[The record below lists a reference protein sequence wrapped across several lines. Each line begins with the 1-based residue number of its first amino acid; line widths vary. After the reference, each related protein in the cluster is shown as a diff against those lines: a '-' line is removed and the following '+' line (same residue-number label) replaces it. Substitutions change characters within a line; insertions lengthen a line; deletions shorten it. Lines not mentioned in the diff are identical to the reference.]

1 MRKIVNLLRK
11 HFIFDFDYV
20 AILNLAQRCVKIHA
34 TFPYLSRWD
43 WGPSFPSMGIYKKIS
58 LLILKEPKLQAVKFS
73 PKLQNKKWNIE
84 IEAIFDL
91 PKPNS
96 IFSGSILNVKLRSKN
111 GTIIKE
117 DSLETEITPFENEG
131 L

>member
-1 MRKIVNLLRK
+1 
-11 HFIFDFDYV
+11 
-20 AILNLAQRCVKIHA
+20 
-34 TFPYLSRWD
+34 
-43 WGPSFPSMGIYKKIS
+43 MGIYKKIS

-73 PKLQNKKWNIE
+73 PKLQNNKWNIE

-91 PKPNS
+91 PTPNA
-96 IFSGSILNVKLRSKN
+96 IFSGQILSVKLRSKN

-117 DSLETEITPFENEG
+117 DSLEAEITPLENEG